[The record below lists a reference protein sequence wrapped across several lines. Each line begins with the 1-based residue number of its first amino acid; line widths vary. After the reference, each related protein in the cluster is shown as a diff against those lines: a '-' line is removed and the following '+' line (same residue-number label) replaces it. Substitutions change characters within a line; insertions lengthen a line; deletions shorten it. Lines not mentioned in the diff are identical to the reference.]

1 MALGKEFQMRHGSAV
16 VQLDYDKEEESWY
29 AIEGPIL
36 AELDVQRTIK
46 RGELRAFTVASAGTV
61 HTN

>member
-1 MALGKEFQMRHGSAV
+1 MALGKEFQIRHGWAV

-29 AIEGPIL
+29 VIDGPIL
-36 AELDVQRTIK
+36 AELDVERTIK
-46 RGELRAFTVASAGTV
+46 RAELRASTVASAGTV